1 MNNPIQLLA
10 NRCADANTVQ
20 LTYRN
25 LPVEQIVS
33 GKPIVG
39 TAELG
44 SLGDCHIGVWE
55 ISPGVTTDIE
65 VDEFFIVLSG
75 CASVTF
81 SDGSPA
87 MKLKAGSIGHLSAG
101 TATTW
106 YVSETLRKVYLA
118 A

>member
-1 MNNPIQLLA
+1 MNHPIKLLA
-10 NRCADANTVQ
+10 NQCADANCVQ
-20 LTYRN
+20 LAYRN
-25 LPVEQIVS
+25 VPAELTVS
-33 GKPIVG
+33 GKPVVG

-55 ISPGVTTDIE
+55 ISPGVTTDVE

-81 SDGSPA
+81 SDGSPV
-87 MKLKAGSIGHLSAG
+87 MNLRAGSIGHLSAG

-106 YVSETLRKVYLA
+106 HVTETLRKVYLA
-118 A
+118 